1 MTPLTHLI
9 HQNILKPLSTTLH
22 DETTLIPIL
31 KRRLTKKEYKLLTAR
46 AEGESSEERMREKL
60 ALDTER
66 HEILWQKIVKKL
78 NNDTIKREL
87 YSY

>member
-1 MTPLTHLI
+1 MTPLTRII
-9 HQNILKPLSTTLH
+9 HQNILKPLSTMYH
-22 DETTLIPIL
+22 DDDTLILIL
-31 KRRLTKKEYKLLTAR
+31 KRRLTKKEYKLLIAR
-46 AEGESSEERMREKL
+46 AQGESSEEQMREKL

-78 NNDTIKREL
+78 NNDAIKREL